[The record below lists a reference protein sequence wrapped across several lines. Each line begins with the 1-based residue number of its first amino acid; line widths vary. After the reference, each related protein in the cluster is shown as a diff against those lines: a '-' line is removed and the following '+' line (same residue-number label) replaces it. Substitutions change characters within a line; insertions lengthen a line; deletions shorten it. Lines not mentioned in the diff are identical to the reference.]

1 MVEPPTTNSK
11 ITLVVPAGAVYPV
24 ITTLALETLTF
35 ENRGKAAVVESRNDM
50 RADPSTTTMSV
61 NELVHELAYS
71 VVENVNVNVAGWSV
85 RARYTLVPE
94 PVVLYGP
101 EPRFDATVCRVDGA
115 GFALTVSVCALY
127 CFDAAFRATVT
138 TALLVPVDCDET
150 VNEITPV
157 VPSIAL
163 CAIGPTPPSVS
174 DAEVAM
180 NPYCAGANRTVDVP
194 EGTVDG
200 AST

>member
-1 MVEPPTTNSK
+1 
-11 ITLVVPAGAVYPV
+11 V
-24 ITTLALETLTF
+24 ITTLEPETLTL
-35 ENRGKAAVVESRNDM
+35 ENRVKAAVVESRNDL

-61 NELVHELAYS
+61 NELVHEPAYS
-71 VVENVNVNVAGWSV
+71 VVENVNVNVAAWSV

-94 PVVLYGP
+94 PRLYGL

-138 TALLVPVDCDET
+138 TALGEVDAACDET

-163 CAIGPTPPSVS
+163 CALGPAPPSVS

-180 NPYCAGANRTVDVP
+180 NPYCAGANRTVVVP